1 MKEIEN
7 FLFRNSDEKFREFN
21 RKLVPDTSYE
31 MLGVKLPVLKEFAK
45 TVSKDEAL
53 STVFLKEEHHYYEE
67 WFLHGLIIAQE
78 KENVSKILTELK
90 AFMPHIDNWA
100 ICDSVVASLKALKKD
115 ETAVLDFVRELI
127 DSDKVYAVRF
137 GIVTLLD
144 YFIKDAYLDEILK
157 LTLPLET
164 EEYYIN
170 MAIAWLYSVML
181 VKYYDF
187 IIKIFETHSI
197 KNVFVHNKAIQKAIE
212 SYRISD
218 EKKQYL
224 RTLKIDELSN

>member
-21 RKLVPDTSYE
+21 RRLVPDTSYE
-31 MLGVKLPVLKEFAK
+31 MIGVKLPVLKEFAK

-53 STVFLKEEHHYYEE
+53 SIAFLKENHRYYEE

-100 ICDSVVASLKALKKD
+100 ICDSIVASLKAFKKD

-144 YFIKDAYLDEILK
+144 YFIKDDYLDEILK

-187 IIKIFETHSI
+187 IIKIFETHRI

-224 RTLKIDELSN
+224 RTLKIK

>member
-7 FLFRNSDEKFREFN
+7 CLFNNSDEKFREFN
-21 RKLVPDTSYE
+21 KKLVPDTSYE
-31 MLGVKLPVLKEFAK
+31 MIGVKLPVLRGFAK
-45 TVSKDEAL
+45 TVSKDKAL
-53 STVFLKEEHHYYEE
+53 STAFLKEEHHYYEE

-78 KENVSKILTELK
+78 KENVSKLLSELK

-100 ICDSVVASLKALKKD
+100 ICDSVVASLKAFKKD
-115 ETAVLDFVRELI
+115 ETAVLDFVRESI
-127 DSDKVYAVRF
+127 DSDMVYAVRF

-144 YFIKDAYLDEILK
+144 YFIKEEYLDEILRI
-157 LTLPLET
+157 TLPLET

-187 IIKIFETHSI
+187 TIKIFETRLI
-197 KNVFVHNKAIQKAIE
+197 KNVLVHNKAIQKARE
-212 SYRISD
+212 SLRVSD
-218 EKKQYL
+218 ERKKYL
-224 RTLKIDELSN
+224 YSLKIK